1 MRYLKVNCGLY
12 EAYSCGRKVGTVA
25 NKACSSFKMGV
36 FIKII
41 SIIDNPNLR
50 YSVEYAVDKFF
61 RIHLSH
67 TLHSRSVPFMNLNS
81 SSHLNCSYKYGR
93 SKLFSFLRL
102 HIRNFNFF
110 FVYLKSSPIKGLKRV
125 YSHLQLF
132 YFLLLLLLERTQSSV
147 LSVILI
153 IL

>member
-110 FVYLKSSPIKGLKRV
+110 LFISKVLQLKDWKEFILTCNYFTFYSYFYLKGH
-125 YSHLQLF
+125 HLVFYLLF
-132 YFLLLLLLERTQSSV
+132 
-147 LSVILI
+147 
-153 IL
+153 